1 MSVLLFSHFHK
12 DFPFHHES
20 TWVKPTYTGGT
31 GPYEHLPPGPGSY
44 INVNFGKP
52 SIMKFR
58 HYYAMKTEAEFL
70 RAMGAE
76 ATSYWL
82 LQNANDFEEEYIGN
96 TSYRRYFMLNGAG
109 NTPDK
114 LIVSPTKEM
123 CEMLAGEQ
131 AKQMAA
137 DILTKVDMIVTKP
150 MQISMSVEE
159 QYLQYELPEY
169 WHLFKEALIRVNPFY
184 RKHIDWFTTSNVC
197 HYEAVFVAR
206 KDIYKRMFYEYYE
219 AMEYVWKN
227 CSEVYPD
234 KSKRNYDCSE
244 PFPWRYPGFLNERF
258 VSFFIF
264 ANNIN
269 RAEAPLVV
277 LQ

>member
-12 DFPFHHES
+12 EFPFYHES
-20 TWVKPTYTGGT
+20 SWIKPTFASDSVTTSIPGGGNYIDVNTG
-31 GPYEHLPPGPGSY
+31 Y
-44 INVNFGKP
+44 K
-52 SIMKFR
+52 SIMDFK
-58 HYYAMKTEAEFL
+58 HYYSSITDDEFIK
-70 RAMGAE
+70 AMGAE

-82 LQNANDFEEEYIGN
+82 LQNANHFEEEYIGN
-96 TSYRRYFMLNGAG
+96 TSYRRYFMLNGDS
-109 NTPDK
+109 NVPDK
-114 LIVSPTKEM
+114 LVTAPTPDI
-123 CEMLAGEQ
+123 CQALAGEQ
-131 AKQMAA
+131 SKQIAI
-137 DILTKVDMIVTKP
+137 DLFKEVDMIVTKP
-150 MQISMSVEE
+150 MDVGISIER

-184 RKHIDWFTTSNVC
+184 RKHIDWFTTSTVC

-219 AMEYVWKN
+219 AMEYVWSK
-227 CSEVYPD
+227 CSEVFPD
-234 KSKRNYDCSE
+234 KSKKHYDCSE
-244 PFPWRYPGFLNERF
+244 PLPWRYPGFLNERF

-264 ANNIN
+264 ANDIK